1 MEIIKALYRNVSLLV
16 LDEPTAVLTPR
27 EVDELFV
34 VLRQMAEGGQGLVF
48 ISHKIHEV
56 LDISDRITVL
66 RGGRNVGTIPAAE
79 ASRARLVELMVG
91 RSVALE
97 SQPAKGSGR

>member
-1 MEIIKALYRNVSLLV
+1 M
-16 LDEPTAVLTPR
+16 T
-27 EVDELFV
+27 
-34 VLRQMAEGGQGLVF
+34 EGGRGLVF

-66 RGGRNVGTIPAAE
+66 RAGRNVGTIQSSE

-91 RSVALE
+91 RAVALE
-97 SQPAKGSGR
+97 SQPSKGTGGEVRLSVKDLHVKGTAGSKPFVGCPRGLRR